1 MPPSGKGFL
10 VENQIM
16 LMSDIAVVLCL
27 CAFLTGFET
36 GSCVAAFKKQKVFQ
50 RAFWLGSEGDVSD
63 ARNKRSAAMP
73 RAFGQD

>member
-16 LMSDIAVVLCL
+16 LMSDIAVVLSL

-36 GSCVAAFKKQKVFQ
+36 GSCVAAFKKQRCF
-50 RAFWLGSEGDVSD
+50 RAILAWF
-63 ARNKRSAAMP
+63 
-73 RAFGQD
+73 